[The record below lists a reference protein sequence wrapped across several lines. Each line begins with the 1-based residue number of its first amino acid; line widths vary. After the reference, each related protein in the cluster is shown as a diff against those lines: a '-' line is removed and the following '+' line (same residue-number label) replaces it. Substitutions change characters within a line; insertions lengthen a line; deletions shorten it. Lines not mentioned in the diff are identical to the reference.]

1 MVDLAVLLVLLV
13 EDFGNVFGNVFL
25 EDGTAML
32 DWLRVNVLDEA
43 TEATEATEAA
53 LRINNRSLHSD
64 KPSNEGGGTTYVS

>member
-13 EDFGNVFGNVFL
+13 EDFGNGFL

-32 DWLRVNVLDEA
+32 DWLRVNVLD
-43 TEATEATEAA
+43 EATEATEAA

>member
-1 MVDLAVLLVLLV
+1 MVDLAVLLV
-13 EDFGNVFGNVFL
+13 EDFGNGFL

-32 DWLRVNVLDEA
+32 DWLRVNVLD
-43 TEATEATEAA
+43 EATEATEAA

>member
-13 EDFGNVFGNVFL
+13 EDFGNVFGNGFL

-32 DWLRVNVLDEA
+32 DWLRVNVLD
-43 TEATEATEAA
+43 EATEATEAA

>member
-13 EDFGNVFGNVFL
+13 EDFGNAFGNGFL

-32 DWLRVNVLDEA
+32 DWLRVNVLD
-43 TEATEATEAA
+43 EATEATEAA